1 MIITI
6 DGPSASGK
14 STIGRKLAKH
24 LGYYYAYSGLLFR
37 ALAYLLI
44 HERGYKEYDLRNP
57 RAEDIE
63 YCFDPEQFYYQFND
77 QFQERVFF
85 QEIDITP
92 HLKISFIDQMSSILS
107 INKRVRERIVAIQRD
122 VARDYSVVVD
132 GRDAGSV
139 VFPDADIKFFLTA
152 SVEIRA
158 ERWRQEQIKIG
169 NDYSREEAIE
179 KINERDQRD
188 RKRELAPLIIP
199 DDAIVVDSSQMTV
212 DQTVEKMLSFIETNL
227 AISRLS

>member
-24 LGYYYAYSGLLFR
+24 LGYYYVYSGLLFR

-44 HERGYKEYDLRNP
+44 HERGYKEDDLRNP

-92 HLKISFIDQMSSILS
+92 HLKISFIDKMSSILS

-122 VARDYSVVVD
+122 IARDYNVVVD

-139 VFPDADIKFFLTA
+139 VFPAADIKFFLTA

-158 ERWRQEQIKIG
+158 ERWSEEQIKIG
-169 NDYSREEAIE
+169 NDYSSEEAIE

-188 RKRELAPLIIP
+188 RERELAPLIIP
-199 DDAIVVDSSQMTV
+199 DDAIVVDSSQITV
-212 DQTVEKMLSFIETNL
+212 DQTVEKMLSLIETNL
-227 AISRLS
+227 VISRLS